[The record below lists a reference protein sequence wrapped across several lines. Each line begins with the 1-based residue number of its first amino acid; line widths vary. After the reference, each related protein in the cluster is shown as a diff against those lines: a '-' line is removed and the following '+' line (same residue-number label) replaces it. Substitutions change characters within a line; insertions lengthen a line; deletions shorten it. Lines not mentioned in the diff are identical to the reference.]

1 MFVLSHVQL
10 FVTLGTID
18 HQTLLSMEFY
28 RQEYWS
34 GLPFSSPEKKKER
47 KNSNEG
53 RDEVFGVIKLDI
65 YTVW

>member
-1 MFVLSHVQL
+1 MVAQSYQCFM
-10 FVTLGTID
+10 TPWTIV

-47 KNSNEG
+47 KNSKEG